1 MGRYAVRSLIKHHAI
16 KNIVIA
22 DLNDSAAKEFASE
35 FSDKV
40 SGIGIDYETLKKSNP
55 NIIYT
60 SISGYGQ
67 SGPYINRRVY
77 DPLIQATAGSAAA
90 QNLEKPEFFKTIVF
104 DKVTGLTAA
113 QAITAALLQRE
124 RTGKGQYLP
133 ISMLDSALY
142 YIWPDVMWSKT
153 LLGDGVKYLPD
164 LFDAFPI
171 FKTKTKYLSVI
182 LLQDADFQKF
192 CELCNSDL
200 HTNEKYST
208 TDARVENLESLLED
222 VQNLLTEIDAEF
234 LCDELD
240 KAGVPVAIVNSL
252 DEIHKDPQVIQ
263 QESLIEVDHPIA
275 GQMRMPRPPF
285 NFIDQNEFPKS
296 HAPSLGMHNRE
307 ILTDLGVDE
316 ENIKRMEEREK
327 ANKELIEAMTLADAG
342 NQSRK

>member
-1 MGRYAVRSLIKHHAI
+1 M
-16 KNIVIA
+16 
-22 DLNDSAAKEFASE
+22 
-35 FSDKV
+35 
-40 SGIGIDYETLKKSNP
+40 GIDYETLKKTNP

-90 QNLEKPEFFKTIVF
+90 QNSEQPEFFKTIVF

-113 QAITAALLQRE
+113 QAISTALVQRE

-171 FKTKTKYLSVI
+171 FKTKTRYLSVI

-200 HTNEKYST
+200 HTNEKYLT

-222 VQNLLTEIDAEF
+222 VQDLLTDIDAEF

-252 DEIHKDPQVIQ
+252 DEIHEDPQVIQ
-263 QESLIEVDHPIA
+263 QELSLIHI
-275 GQMRMPRPPF
+275 
-285 NFIDQNEFPKS
+285 
-296 HAPSLGMHNRE
+296 
-307 ILTDLGVDE
+307 
-316 ENIKRMEEREK
+316 
-327 ANKELIEAMTLADAG
+327 
-342 NQSRK
+342 